1 MASVDHIGM
10 SGIQGVVRLTDLEV
24 YDRGDDKVH
33 LSFPANKT
41 VILIELNSSKLVVM
55 SAW

>member
-1 MASVDHIGM
+1 M